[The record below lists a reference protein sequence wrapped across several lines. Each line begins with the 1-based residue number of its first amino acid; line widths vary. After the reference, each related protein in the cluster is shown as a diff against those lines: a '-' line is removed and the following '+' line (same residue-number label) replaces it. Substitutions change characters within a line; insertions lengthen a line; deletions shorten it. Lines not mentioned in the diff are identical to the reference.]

1 MRPKLEDVAKRANVS
16 KTTVS
21 RVLNN
26 RGYLSQKTI
35 DNVYKAIEELNY
47 QPNVVAR
54 QLFQKKTNIVGLL
67 FPTVANPFFSEL
79 VEALEKKLYEIG
91 YKVLIGNS
99 MNNKE
104 KETNYLKQL
113 LSDQVDGLIV
123 GTHNQ
128 GIQEYKYQNL
138 PIVAIDRVMNEDI
151 PVVESDNY
159 NGGKLATKL
168 LIAQGAKNIIHTN
181 GPIDL
186 QTPANR
192 RRLAYE
198 DTMKAYQL
206 IPRTVTLDFN
216 ISYVKKKQIFFQMF
230 EDYPKIDGIFAS
242 NDIDAALILQVAKE
256 KGLNVPAD
264 LLVVGYD
271 GTLMTRSILPDLTTV
286 IQPINDIA
294 DTAVAILMKRINKEE
309 TKKEYILPVTLWM
322 GKTSVKKKNN

>member
-104 KETNYLKQL
+104 KETNYLNQL

-138 PIVAIDRVMNEDI
+138 PIVAIDRVVNEDI

>member
-104 KETNYLKQL
+104 KETNYLNQL

-322 GKTSVKKKNN
+322 GKTSVKKKNK

>member
-104 KETNYLKQL
+104 KETNYLNQL

-271 GTLMTRSILPDLTTV
+271 GTLMTRSILPDL
-286 IQPINDIA
+286 
-294 DTAVAILMKRINKEE
+294 
-309 TKKEYILPVTLWM
+309 
-322 GKTSVKKKNN
+322 

>member
-104 KETNYLKQL
+104 KETNYLNQL

-271 GTLMTRSILPDLTTV
+271 GTLMTRSILPD
-286 IQPINDIA
+286 
-294 DTAVAILMKRINKEE
+294 
-309 TKKEYILPVTLWM
+309 
-322 GKTSVKKKNN
+322 

>member
-104 KETNYLKQL
+104 KETNYLNQL

-294 DTAVAILMKRINKEE
+294 DTAVAILMKRI
-309 TKKEYILPVTLWM
+309 
-322 GKTSVKKKNN
+322 

>member
-104 KETNYLKQL
+104 KETNYLNQL

-309 TKKEYILPVTLWM
+309 TKKEYILP
-322 GKTSVKKKNN
+322 

>member
-104 KETNYLKQL
+104 KETNYLNQL

-286 IQPINDIA
+286 IQPIN
-294 DTAVAILMKRINKEE
+294 
-309 TKKEYILPVTLWM
+309 
-322 GKTSVKKKNN
+322 

>member
-104 KETNYLKQL
+104 KETNYLNQL

-322 GKTSVKKKNN
+322 GKTSVKKKDK

>member
-104 KETNYLKQL
+104 KETNYLNQL

-309 TKKEYILPVTLWM
+309 TKKEYIL
-322 GKTSVKKKNN
+322 

>member
-104 KETNYLKQL
+104 KETNYLNQL

-309 TKKEYILPVTLWM
+309 T
-322 GKTSVKKKNN
+322 

>member
-104 KETNYLKQL
+104 KETNYLNQL

-198 DTMKAYQL
+198 DTMKSYQL

>member
-67 FPTVANPFFSEL
+67 FPTVANPFFIEL

-104 KETNYLKQL
+104 KETNYLNQL

>member
-104 KETNYLKQL
+104 KETNYLNQL

-322 GKTSVKKKNN
+322 GKT

>member
-104 KETNYLKQL
+104 KETNYLNQL

-230 EDYPKIDGIFAS
+230 EDYPKIYVIFAS
-242 NDIDAALILQVAKE
+242 NYIDAALILQVAKE

>member
-104 KETNYLKQL
+104 KETNYLNQL

-286 IQPINDIA
+286 IQP
-294 DTAVAILMKRINKEE
+294 
-309 TKKEYILPVTLWM
+309 
-322 GKTSVKKKNN
+322 

>member
-104 KETNYLKQL
+104 KETNYLNQL

-309 TKKEYILPVTLWM
+309 TKKEYILPV
-322 GKTSVKKKNN
+322 

>member
-16 KTTVS
+16 KTTIS

-104 KETNYLKQL
+104 KETNYLNQL